1 MLPQSGSW
9 ARTLAIGLAVAGLSP
24 SGLSGQSSDD
34 GRQSRLVNLW
44 LRASSSSVVADSVEL
59 PARIAEE
66 FGLRFEA
73 PPTRPN
79 LGLDTALIRAVRSRG
94 ALRDS
99 PWGWFALARQMQ
111 IAHGSCAPIAALE
124 SRQWSG
130 HCRRVVAAYRD
141 ALKRDSLFVPVLAD
155 LDLLLPWPAL
165 WANPPAEERQ
175 ILAAALEGIQ
185 IPPPLRSRLARR
197 ALLLEVHTGD
207 LTTARHA
214 LQLADE
220 QVITRGERFFL
231 AGWLSTKSGDG
242 VTAVRL
248 WQSAAD
254 DDGPGDQLAWLGAQ
268 LTLIGTASEALAWDS
283 LPRADRARWL
293 GHFWEDRDLLDGA
306 ARGERITVHIA
317 RWERAFRDY
326 RFLFEDLRRDG
337 IFMRSVALQGCAV
350 EPDADPFA
358 LNADPF
364 ALNADPVGLDT
375 AAAAPYY
382 PDCHLTQ
389 SFERGRIFD
398 DRGLAYLRHGEPQ
411 QRVNYPGWGYFFS
424 ESWAY
429 QSAEGLLAIH
439 FLHPTPNPL
448 DKIGMVAVPVPRGDL
463 ITACQVTPR
472 YCVLAARQTLGERI
486 PPERMQQVRERG
498 LEEMRQL
505 LATDGAPQRFRDPLP
520 FNAGAYGLGS
530 LPGRMT
536 LAVDLPIVALRRLA
550 TGDSTR
556 AVLRWQVRIRG
567 EDGFWA
573 VSSDSLSAIELPAQG
588 PKGDQDDKERFA
600 TVTRE
605 YPLPPGRYDL
615 RLVLSDSAG
624 RTGAMFT
631 RDGMAIL
638 PAAPSP
644 GLSDLI
650 LLADGPH
657 GASRI
662 IEGEEVRLAPTFAA
676 GKAPAVQLGY
686 VLQGLAGREVRVS
699 VEVRKVGKKSDR
711 PAIAVS
717 TIERPAADRW
727 YRSQRLVIGRLGDG
741 AYDVTISVPL
751 PDGTIAT
758 RTQRMLV
765 R

>member
-1 MLPQSGSW
+1 
-9 ARTLAIGLAVAGLSP
+9 
-24 SGLSGQSSDD
+24 
-34 GRQSRLVNLW
+34 
-44 LRASSSSVVADSVEL
+44 VVADSVEL

-66 FGLRFEA
+66 IGLRFEA

-124 SRQWSG
+124 SKQWSG

-141 ALKRDSLFVPVLAD
+141 ALK
-155 LDLLLPWPAL
+155 
-165 WANPPAEERQ
+165 PAEERQ
-175 ILAAALEGIQ
+175 ILAAALEGTQ

-220 QVITRGERFFL
+220 QVVTRGERFFL
-231 AGWLSTKSGDG
+231 AGWLSAKSGDG

-364 ALNADPVGLDT
+364 ALNSDPVGLDT

-389 SFERGRIFD
+389 SFERSR
-398 DRGLAYLRHGEPQ
+398 
-411 QRVNYPGWGYFFS
+411 N
-424 ESWAY
+424 
-429 QSAEGLLAIH
+429 SA
-439 FLHPTPNPL
+439 
-448 DKIGMVAVPVPRGDL
+448 
-463 ITACQVTPR
+463 
-472 YCVLAARQTLGERI
+472 
-486 PPERMQQVRERG
+486 
-498 LEEMRQL
+498 
-505 LATDGAPQRFRDPLP
+505 
-520 FNAGAYGLGS
+520 
-530 LPGRMT
+530 
-536 LAVDLPIVALRRLA
+536 
-550 TGDSTR
+550 
-556 AVLRWQVRIRG
+556 
-567 EDGFWA
+567 
-573 VSSDSLSAIELPAQG
+573 
-588 PKGDQDDKERFA
+588 
-600 TVTRE
+600 
-605 YPLPPGRYDL
+605 
-615 RLVLSDSAG
+615 
-624 RTGAMFT
+624 
-631 RDGMAIL
+631 
-638 PAAPSP
+638 
-644 GLSDLI
+644 
-650 LLADGPH
+650 
-657 GASRI
+657 
-662 IEGEEVRLAPTFAA
+662 
-676 GKAPAVQLGY
+676 
-686 VLQGLAGREVRVS
+686 
-699 VEVRKVGKKSDR
+699 
-711 PAIAVS
+711 
-717 TIERPAADRW
+717 
-727 YRSQRLVIGRLGDG
+727 
-741 AYDVTISVPL
+741 
-751 PDGTIAT
+751 
-758 RTQRMLV
+758 
-765 R
+765 